1 MMITMNTVEY
11 FSMLTMIMMIIMIMM
26 IMMIIMLTILI
37 KHRVL
42 GEARVAQLKA
52 GQAGQVLQA
61 V

>member
-1 MMITMNTVEY
+1 MMIMMNTVEY
-11 FSMLTMIMMIIMIMM
+11 FSMLTMIMM

>member
-1 MMITMNTVEY
+1 MLGEGVDDDQDEY
-11 FSMLTMIMMIIMIMM
+11 FSMLTMIMMIVMI
-26 IMMIIMLTILI
+26 MIIMLTILI

-52 GQAGQVLQA
+52 GQAGQVLQT